1 MAKEIIKNAE
11 TMTAEA
17 QEAIQEQLNFDGAEV
32 VGTTAQGAEVL
43 NPPAKKEEA
52 GKDAQALAEN
62 IKKEFAKRETDIAK
76 SIGNIE
82 KSFLTIAFNLHWIRE
97 NQCYKL
103 TGHKNVYEYAEEK
116 YGFKKTTC
124 HNMIAIIENF
134 AMRSEHDGRIIE
146 KIDEC
151 YKNFK
156 MSQLVAMIGISE
168 ENRKGITADTP
179 VRKIDEIRKAQDKG
193 ADAEEKEVDTSA
205 KPKPALVN
213 TLITLE
219 TYHDYQTKLEAIDDL
234 IMRAF
239 KSSRHPVKIKVI
251 MEEDLNNER
260 E

>member
-32 VGTTAQGAEVL
+32 VGTTAQ
-43 NPPAKKEEA
+43 
-52 GKDAQALAEN
+52 
-62 IKKEFAKRETDIAK
+62 
-76 SIGNIE
+76 
-82 KSFLTIAFNLHWIRE
+82 
-97 NQCYKL
+97 
-103 TGHKNVYEYAEEK
+103 
-116 YGFKKTTC
+116 
-124 HNMIAIIENF
+124 
-134 AMRSEHDGRIIE
+134 
-146 KIDEC
+146 
-151 YKNFK
+151 
-156 MSQLVAMIGISE
+156 
-168 ENRKGITADTP
+168 
-179 VRKIDEIRKAQDKG
+179 G